1 LARAWLLL
9 AEQAERWIADH
20 PAASLIAQV
29 FETECGMPFT
39 TDAVKRLVKRIGG
52 GEINDVKKEGR
63 PKRPQSFF

>member
-1 LARAWLLL
+1 
-9 AEQAERWIADH
+9 
-20 PAASLIAQV
+20 
-29 FETECGMPFT
+29 MPFT